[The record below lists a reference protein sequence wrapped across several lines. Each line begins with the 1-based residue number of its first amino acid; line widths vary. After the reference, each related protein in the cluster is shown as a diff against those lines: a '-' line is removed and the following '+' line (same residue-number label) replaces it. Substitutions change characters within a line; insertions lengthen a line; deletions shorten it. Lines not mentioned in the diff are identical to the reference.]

1 MGTDIKWGANFN
13 GSSKHIIS
21 QQMQFF
27 LLRYRAVIMRVRVYI
42 SDVNDPKGGL
52 DKCCMVIAKLRS
64 AGGETTIQG
73 KGMDYLEVF
82 QSSFER
88 LIRSLQRETTKQRQ
102 KPIRINRRGLS
113 T

>member
-1 MGTDIKWGANFN
+1 MNTDIKWGSSLN

-21 QQMQFF
+21 QQMQIF
-27 LLRYRAVIMRVRVYI
+27 LLRYRAVIMRVRVHF
-42 SDVNDPKGGL
+42 SDVNGPKGGL
-52 DKCCMVIAKLRS
+52 DKRCMVIAKLRS
-64 AGGETTIQG
+64 AGGEITIQS